1 MGIAVVD
8 TLRLRAQEK
17 SSNVFKESTN
27 IKMKKLLPPKSASDL
42 AKHNWFNVIRLNR
55 SFTKS
60 LKKEE
65 RKKEFESVSPE
76 YFQEQYL
83 ANVEPLLRKT
93 DWGEIYNLLLHGHE
107 KDQGELWVHPEQG
120 LKLKRKG

>member
-27 IKMKKLLPPKSASDL
+27 VKMKKLLPPKSASDL

-65 RKKEFESVSPE
+65 RKKEFESMSPE

>member
-1 MGIAVVD
+1 MLPRTWSQGSK
-8 TLRLRAQEK
+8 QSEPQFF
-17 SSNVFKESTN
+17 NG
-27 IKMKKLLPPKSASDL
+27 LLQ
-42 AKHNWFNVIRLNR
+42 
-55 SFTKS
+55 S

-65 RKKEFESVSPE
+65 RKKEFESMSPE